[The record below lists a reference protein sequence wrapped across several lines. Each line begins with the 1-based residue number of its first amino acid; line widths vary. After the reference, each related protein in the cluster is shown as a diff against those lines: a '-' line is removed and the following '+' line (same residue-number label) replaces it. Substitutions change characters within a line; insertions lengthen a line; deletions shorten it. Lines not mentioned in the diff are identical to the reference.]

1 MVIHAQRQLI
11 HNNHEYDIYR
21 QQHPKAV
28 AVSVKVEVM
37 IDKHEIKQKW

>member
-1 MVIHAQRQLI
+1 MNMDLLSH
-11 HNNHEYDIYR
+11 DIYR

-28 AVSVKVEVM
+28 AVSVAVEVM